1 MSVKLTI
8 NITSCKDVLQELSI
22 SVTGHYKSSYIC
34 KIEESL
40 NNLLDII
47 DNCFTKDPVFVET
60 INNSELFVFYDYKY
74 KIFANDIV
82 EKFKLSED
90 FVNTFTN
97 EVNKRVYKLLT
108 GECIDNVSSPVTLGN
123 SDWRYLEPETPNNY
137 SLINDEENYSKN
149 IYSVFI

>member
-1 MSVKLTI
+1 MSANLTI
-8 NITSCKDVLQELSI
+8 NITNCKNEFQELSI
-22 SVTGHYKSSYIC
+22 SVTGYYKSSYIC

-47 DNCFTKDPVFVET
+47 DNCFTKDPVFIET
-60 INNSELFVFYDYKY
+60 INNGELFVFYDYKN

-108 GECIDNVSSPVTLGN
+108 GECIESIHSPVTLSN
-123 SDWRYLEPETPNNY
+123 NDWRYLNSETPNNY
-137 SLINDEENYSKN
+137 SLVNDEANYSKN

>member
-8 NITSCKDVLQELSI
+8 NITNCKDGLQELLI
-22 SVTGHYKSSYIC
+22 SVTGYYKSSYIC

-47 DNCFTKDPVFVET
+47 DNCFTKDLVFIET
-60 INNSELFVFYDYKY
+60 INNSELFVFYDYKN

-82 EKFKLSED
+82 EKFKLSKD

-97 EVNKRVYKLLT
+97 KVNKRVYKLLT
-108 GECIDNVSSPVTLGN
+108 GENIDDVSTPVTLSN
-123 SDWRYLEPETPNNY
+123 NDWRYLNSETPNNY
-137 SLINDEENYSKN
+137 SLVNDEANYSKN
-149 IYSVFI
+149 IYSVFM

>member
-1 MSVKLTI
+1 MSVRLTI
-8 NITSCKDVLQELSI
+8 NITNCKDEHQELSI
-22 SVTGHYKSSYIC
+22 SVTGYYKSSYIC

-47 DNCFTKDPVFVET
+47 DNCFTKDPVFIET
-60 INNSELFVFYDYKY
+60 INNGELFVFYDYKN

-82 EKFKLSED
+82 EKFKLSKD

-97 EVNKRVYKLLT
+97 KVNKRVYKLLT
-108 GECIDNVSSPVTLGN
+108 GECIDNVSTPVTLSN
-123 SDWRYLEPETPNNY
+123 NDWRYLNSETPNNY
-137 SLINDEENYSKN
+137 SLVNDEENYSKN